1 MREEKALCKLNVRNR
16 DGQKAGVS
24 VWITMWKSGNLH
36 ENKGGEG
43 MWKTVW
49 IM

>member
-16 DGQKAGVS
+16 DGQKAVVS

-36 ENKGGEG
+36 ENKEMNGCGKLCG
-43 MWKTVW
+43 
-49 IM
+49 